1 VGKTGCNPTMTDP
14 ALKSIDYL
22 AIGHVAKDLTP
33 EGPVLGGTVA
43 YASRTA
49 HALGLKVGVITS
61 ANTDLDLSSLD
72 NISLV
77 CLPAEQSSTFRN
89 HYTHFGRVQTIL
101 AVASPLKPTSVP
113 LQWRTA
119 PILHL
124 GPIAAEI
131 DPDLIQH
138 FPNALIG
145 LTPQGWLRRWDE
157 SGRVSM
163 MNWELIKDHLPAV
176 SAVVL
181 SIEDLDWDEQAGREM
196 AAFCKI
202 LVLTEGAEGA
212 RVFWSGK
219 ERRFP
224 APQVKEI
231 DSTGAGDIFAA
242 AFFVGLYQ
250 TQDPW
255 GAARIANC
263 LAAASVTR
271 SGLASTP
278 TADEVQN
285 AYGLVNR

>member
-1 VGKTGCNPTMTDP
+1 MTDR
-14 ALKSIDYL
+14 AQKSIDYL

-33 EGPVLGGTVA
+33 AGPVLGGTVA

-61 ANTDLDLSSLD
+61 ANTDLDLSPLD
-72 NISLV
+72 HMDLM
-77 CLPAEQSSTFRN
+77 CLPAKQSSTFRN
-89 HYTHFGRVQTIL
+89 QYTHSGRVQTIL
-101 AVASPLKPTSVP
+101 AVALPLKQASVP

-131 DPDLIQH
+131 DPDLIQD
-138 FPNALIG
+138 FPGALIG
-145 LTPQGWLRRWDE
+145 LTPQGWLRKWDE

-163 MNWELIKDHLPAV
+163 MNWEMIKDHLTTV

-181 SIEDLDWDEQAGREM
+181 SIEDLDGDEQAGREM

-202 LVLTEGAEGA
+202 LALTEGAEGA
-212 RVFWSGK
+212 RIFWAGK

-224 APQVKEI
+224 APRVKEV
-231 DSTGAGDIFAA
+231 DSTGAGDVFAA
-242 AFFVGLYQ
+242 AFFVGLYK

-255 GAARIANC
+255 EAAQIANY

-278 TADEVQN
+278 TADEVRN